1 MEQLIVVFIILVVIL
16 SLFMKFEGK
25 NGDLVYVRS
34 PIDGREYQVR
44 NREDKQMAAD
54 LLARVNRK
62 LGAIVDYVRDNND
75 TEDGRRLV
83 SNYNPG
89 VISESLSDSSH
100 TSYSVN
106 KGEKVVFCIRSKDT
120 KEELVDENTMTFVA
134 IHELAHLMTKS
145 IGHGEDFWEN
155 MRYLLKVAIQLGLY
169 QKQDF
174 RANPVTY
181 CGTRITDTPLNSESK
196 SDKEED

>member
-1 MEQLIVVFIILVVIL
+1 M
-16 SLFMKFEGK
+16 FMKYEGK
-25 NGDLVYVRS
+25 NGDLLYVRS
-34 PIDGREYQVR
+34 PVDGREYQVR
-44 NREDKQMAAD
+44 NRPDKQSAAD

-62 LGAIVDYVRDNND
+62 LQTIVDHVGETNS
-75 TEDGRRLV
+75 EDAKRLV
-83 SNYNPG
+83 DNYNPD

-106 KGEKVVFCIRSKDT
+106 KGEKVVFCIRSKDEA
-120 KEELVDENTMTFVA
+120 EELVDENTMTFVA

-145 IGHGEDFWEN
+145 IGHGEDFWDN

-169 QKQDF
+169 TKQDF

-181 CGTRITDTPLNSESK
+181 CGTRITDTPLNTVSK
-196 SDKEED
+196 SEEKE

>member
-1 MEQLIVVFIILVVIL
+1 MEQLIVIFIILVIIL
-16 SLFMKFEGK
+16 SMFMKYEGK

-34 PIDGREYQVR
+34 PVDGREYQVR
-44 NREDKQMAAD
+44 NRPDKQAAAD

-62 LGAIVDYVRDNND
+62 LQTIVDHVGETNS
-75 TEDGRRLV
+75 EDAKRLV
-83 SNYNPG
+83 DNYNPD

-106 KGEKVVFCIRSKDT
+106 KGEKVVFCIRSKDEA
-120 KEELVDENTMTFVA
+120 EELVDENTMTFVA

-145 IGHGEDFWEN
+145 IGHGEDFWDN

-169 QKQDF
+169 TKQDF

-181 CGTRITDTPLNSESK
+181 CGTRITDTPLNTVSK
-196 SDKEED
+196 SEEKE